1 MMVKVK
7 ELNPGAYR
15 LVFMAA
21 DEAGRHAPAR
31 FLDFDVT
38 D

>member
-1 MMVKVK
+1 MMVMVK
-7 ELNPGAYR
+7 DLNPGAYR

-21 DEAGRHAPAR
+21 DAAGRQAPNR
-31 FLDFDVT
+31 SVDFDLT